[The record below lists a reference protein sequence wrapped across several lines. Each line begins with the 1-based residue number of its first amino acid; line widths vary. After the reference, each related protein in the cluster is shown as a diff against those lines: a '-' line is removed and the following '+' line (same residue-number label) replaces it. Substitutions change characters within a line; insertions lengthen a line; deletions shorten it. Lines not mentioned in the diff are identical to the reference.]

1 MNNLE
6 KFIIARWMYSIGE
19 PIMEDAEYTILHSEV
34 AKEYPDSP
42 YLRRSWSS
50 DPCPIQLLRDNGYS
64 DAIRDITLSDK
75 TESIP
80 SVNSWALLR
89 SLFGGLNE
97 PATLSYKD
105 DGWNIQAS
113 YYNGELVRIQTRG
126 RSSDALSAQALK
138 DSVPQIIPKL
148 GRVTVCME
156 ATISDSDYVTVKS
169 LIESRSQRGAVVSCL
184 TRPSMLKYI
193 TLHAFS
199 IIGDE
204 QMLNP
209 FYTLREWG
217 FNTVE
222 YVEIQTYEELLK
234 AMQTLTDRLQAYGSP
249 TDGLVVRTSSMT
261 RAIRLG
267 AWEEAIYK
275 SFVTGYEETY
285 GAYRVGVKAK
295 VYPIAMRNSTQTKVS
310 CTNYQCIIDNNLRI
324 GYPIAYKLTSAA
336 IATLDA
342 TSTGLL
348 QEEWKGREEEYCD
361 YIRKEEEAKG
371 NIPGAYA
378 DIPTGISVGGG
389 ACGDGVRDNAQTRQ
403 DSL

>member
-1 MNNLE
+1 
-6 KFIIARWMYSIGE
+6 MYSIGE
-19 PIMEDAEYTILHSEV
+19 PIMEDAEYTILYNEV
-34 AKEYPDSP
+34 AQEFPDSP
-42 YLRRSWSS
+42 YLGRSWSS
-50 DPCPIQLLRDNGYS
+50 DPCPIQLLRDNGYG

-80 SVNSWALLR
+80 SINSWALLR
-89 SLFGGLNE
+89 SLFGELSE
-97 PATLSYKD
+97 AATLSYKD

-113 YYNGELVRIQTRG
+113 YYNGELVRVQTRG

-138 DSVPQIIPKL
+138 DNIPQTIPKL
-148 GRVTVCME
+148 GRITVCME
-156 ATISDSDYVTVKS
+156 ATISNTDYVTVKS
-169 LIESRSQRGAVVSCL
+169 MIESRSQRGAVVSCL

-204 QMLNP
+204 QVLNP
-209 FYTLREWG
+209 FPLLRKWG

-222 YVEIQTYEELLK
+222 YVEISTYDELLK
-234 AMQTLTDRLQAYGSP
+234 AMQTLTERLPQYDSP
-249 TDGLVVRTSSMT
+249 TDGLVVRSASLT

-295 VYPIAMRNSTQTKVS
+295 IYPIAMRNSTQTKVS
-310 CTNYQCIIDNNLRI
+310 CTNYQCVIDNNLRI
-324 GYPIAYKLTSAA
+324 GYPVAYKLTSAA

-342 TSTGLL
+342 TSTALL
-348 QEEWKGREEEYCD
+348 QKEWEGREEEYCD

-371 NIPGAYA
+371 NVPGAYA
-378 DIPTGISVGGG
+378 DIPIGISVGGG
-389 ACGDGVRDNAQTRQ
+389 SCSAGVRNNTQTRQ
-403 DSL
+403 NGL

>member
-138 DSVPQIIPKL
+138 DSVPQTIPKL

-184 TRPSMLKYI
+184 KRPSMLKYI
-193 TLHAFS
+193 TLHSFS
-199 IIGDE
+199 II
-204 QMLNP
+204 
-209 FYTLREWG
+209 
-217 FNTVE
+217 
-222 YVEIQTYEELLK
+222 
-234 AMQTLTDRLQAYGSP
+234 
-249 TDGLVVRTSSMT
+249 
-261 RAIRLG
+261 
-267 AWEEAIYK
+267 
-275 SFVTGYEETY
+275 
-285 GAYRVGVKAK
+285 
-295 VYPIAMRNSTQTKVS
+295 VY
-310 CTNYQCIIDNNLRI
+310 
-324 GYPIAYKLTSAA
+324 
-336 IATLDA
+336 
-342 TSTGLL
+342 
-348 QEEWKGREEEYCD
+348 
-361 YIRKEEEAKG
+361 
-371 NIPGAYA
+371 
-378 DIPTGISVGGG
+378 
-389 ACGDGVRDNAQTRQ
+389 
-403 DSL
+403 